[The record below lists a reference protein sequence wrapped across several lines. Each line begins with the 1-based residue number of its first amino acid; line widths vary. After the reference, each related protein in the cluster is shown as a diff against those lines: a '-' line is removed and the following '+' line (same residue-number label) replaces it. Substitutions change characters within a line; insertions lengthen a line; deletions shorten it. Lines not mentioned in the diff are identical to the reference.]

1 MSLIL
6 VMGVYHGSPRLLTD
20 KAWGELVHRYPSL
33 AETSPLPTDL
43 EMCLNKFLDDIR
55 QRAEPMRTKRK
66 GLARGF
72 STFGRVL
79 VSQKRLIVLAVL
91 RGLDDDGCLEL
102 LKGLPKELPGVGSHF
117 TFVAVNAGGGGKK
130 ERPSLHLL
138 NFSFGDRADDSGL
151 IIEVILRVCGL
162 QQGTEIVTAESC
174 DRPKVSVGEAY
185 TLLPETTHG
194 HRSAPES
201 QTPID
206 TSGVVSRWKLSGLHE
221 VEQEKQRDV
230 PTHDPHQEVHHTD
243 RKATWVQTSRGSNHA
258 VSWHHLGA
266 EDPAQGGAEQRE
278 KPGKSHE
285 DPREMSTKK
294 ARRGAQRRVQT
305 IEKTHLLRSPA
316 IGAFVKLRRDSS
328 SDPTLRPA
336 VSHRH
341 RRRAEGLL
349 EEITRGI
356 RTGI

>member
-20 KAWGELVHRYPSL
+20 KAWGELVHRIPSL
-33 AETSPLPTDL
+33 AETSPLPKDL
-43 EMCLNKFLDDIR
+43 EMCLNKFLDDMR

-102 LKGLPKELPGVGSHF
+102 LKGLPNELPGVDSHF

-162 QQGTEIVTAESC
+162 PQGTEIVTAESC

-221 VEQEKQRDV
+221 VEEQKQRDV

-243 RKATWVQTSRGSNHA
+243 RKATWVQTSRGSNHV

-294 ARRGAQRRVQT
+294 ARRGAQRRAQT
-305 IEKTHLLRSPA
+305 MEKTHLLRGPA
-316 IGAFVKLRRDSS
+316 IGAFLKLRRDSS

>member
-1 MSLIL
+1 M
-6 VMGVYHGSPRLLTD
+6 
-20 KAWGELVHRYPSL
+20 
-33 AETSPLPTDL
+33 
-43 EMCLNKFLDDIR
+43 
-55 QRAEPMRTKRK
+55 
-66 GLARGF
+66 
-72 STFGRVL
+72 
-79 VSQKRLIVLAVL
+79 L
-91 RGLDDDGCLEL
+91 RGLDDHGCLEL
-102 LKGLPKELPGVGSHF
+102 LKGLPKELPGVDSHF

-130 ERPSLHLL
+130 ERPSLLCRDL
-138 NFSFGDRADDSGL
+138 SFGDRADDSGL

-162 QQGTEIVTAESC
+162 QQWTEIVTAESC

-221 VEQEKQRDV
+221 VEEQKQRDV

-243 RKATWVQTSRGSNHA
+243 RKATWVQTSRGSNHV

-305 IEKTHLLRSPA
+305 IEKNTSVEGPSYWCFRETPQRLEFGSYSETSGESQTSPKGRRTSGRDNERNKDRDLTNFEVSAILLQPSFWN
-316 IGAFVKLRRDSS
+316 G
-328 SDPTLRPA
+328 TLKY
-336 VSHRH
+336 
-341 RRRAEGLL
+341 GLKS
-349 EEITRGI
+349 
-356 RTGI
+356 